1 MTTLTQ
7 SHPDTLEQHAV
18 ADLGQPVLRAID
30 LHKTYRMGRV
40 KVPVLRGVS
49 LDVHRGEWLAIL
61 GASGSGKSTLLHLM
75 GGLDRPDRAGT
86 ERTDSGGRVEFM
98 GQSLSQQC
106 ASERDAYRSRSV
118 GFVFQFYHLLPEL
131 TVIENVL
138 LASKVERGPLR
149 TVSSETKD
157 RARDLLSRF
166 GLSHRLRHKPSQLS
180 GGERQRV
187 AIARALMNQPKV
199 LLADEPTGNLDQH
212 TGAEIIDVL
221 EELRL
226 ATGQTLVMV
235 THDPVLAAR
244 ADRIVRL
251 VDGKLANKAPPEPA
265 KGQMPDPDEQTGVI
279 EQHEKTQEPH
289 G

>member
-7 SHPDTLEQHAV
+7 SHPETLEQHAV
-18 ADLGQPVLRAID
+18 ADMGQPVLRAID

-49 LDVHRGEWLAIL
+49 LDVYRGEWLAIL

-75 GGLDRPDRAGT
+75 GGLDRPDRVGT

-98 GQSLSQQC
+98 GRSLSQQS

-187 AIARALMNQPKV
+187 AIARALMNQPQV

-251 VDGKLANKAPPEPA
+251 VDGKLAHPAVPQPPA
-265 KGQMPDPDEQTGVI
+265 GQTTDPDAQSEVIASGQTS
-279 EQHEKTQEPH
+279 QEPLE
-289 G
+289 